1 MTTSTHSPVIEVTNL
16 AVNYGQVPA
25 LNDVSITVNQG
36 EFVVLL
42 GPNGAGKTTT
52 LRAISGLAKVRNGS
66 IRFNGAALPR
76 SAAAVTRAGVGHVP
90 EGRKIFP
97 EHTVLENMQLGAYK
111 LRRSKAKRD
120 EAIDSMFDLFPR
132 LKERRDQGAGTLSG
146 GEAQMLACAR
156 ALVSQPSVLM
166 LDEPSLG
173 IAPKLVAELFGYIRR
188 LHREEGLTVLLV
200 DQSARLA
207 LALADRGYV
216 MGEGRVQVA
225 GTAAELSNNP
235 EVKRVFLGA

>member
-1 MTTSTHSPVIEVTNL
+1 MATPVLELNDV
-16 AVNYGQVPA
+16 AVSYGQVPA
-25 LNDVSITVNQG
+25 LRGVDLIVNDG

-52 LRAISGLAKVRNGS
+52 LRAISGLAKLKSGS
-66 IRFNGAALPR
+66 IRFNGRALPR
-76 SAAAVTRAGVGHVP
+76 SASAVTRGGVAHVP

-97 EHTVLENMQLGAYK
+97 DHTVLENLQLGAYK
-111 LRRSKAKRD
+111 LRRRRAERD
-120 EAIDSMFDLFPR
+120 ASIDAMFELFPR
-132 LKERRDQGAGTLSG
+132 LRERRDQQAGTLSG

-156 ALVSQPSVLM
+156 ALVNRPQVLM

-173 IAPKLVAELFGYIRR
+173 IAPKLVAELFTYIRR

-200 DQSARLA
+200 DQSAPLA

-216 MGEGRVQVA
+216 MGEGKVQIT
-225 GTAAELSNNP
+225 GTAAELQVNDD
-235 EVKRVFLGA
+235 VKRVFLGG